1 MRYLVPAFA
10 AASTLLLA
18 ACASA
23 PRAPSGAAIAP
34 IVVPAVAHPGGET
47 PDWWYRSGA
56 AKAANNGA
64 MRGKAK
70 NVILFLGDG
79 MSLTT
84 VAAARILD
92 GQRKGASGEENQ
104 LSWEAFPA
112 TALSKTYNTDSQT
125 PDSAGTMTSITTGV
139 KTHMGGIGVSSGK
152 REACADSLGKR
163 LLTWLELA
171 DSAGLNTGIVTT
183 TRLTHATPAA
193 TYAHTPERNWESDT
207 DLPEKAVAEGCR
219 DIAQQMV
226 SARYGR
232 GPQVMLA
239 GGRSQFTTV
248 EQRDPEYDD
257 KVGLR
262 LDGRDLIGEWR
273 QRHPQ
278 GAYVWNRGQLE
289 AAQNAPALLGLFE
302 PDHMQFD
309 HDRDQS
315 AAGDPSLAEM
325 TRAAIRTLS
334 RGKDGYVLMV
344 EGGRIDHAHHAGN
357 AYRALD
363 ETIALSQAVQAAAE
377 ATSAED
383 TLIIVTADHSHT
395 LNFVG
400 YPQRGNPILGKVRGT
415 SGEDANTGELALDGN
430 GQPYATLSYANGP
443 GYTGAS
449 NQQPAGAK
457 QFPHAPSSFEP
468 VKGRPDLTHVDTE
481 RPDFMQEALVPTK
494 AETHGGDD
502 VGIWARGPGSDAFR
516 GSLEENVIYHVIVQA
531 MPKLRGRLCQ
541 AGTCNGDGVPV
552 QLPKPDAFVADAA
565 SATTAA
571 K

>member
-1 MRYLVPAFA
+1 MRLPVSALA
-10 AASTLLLA
+10 AASTLLLG
-18 ACASA
+18 ACASTPHA
-23 PRAPSGAAIAP
+23 PAASANVAP
-34 IVVPAVAHPGGET
+34 IVVPAVAHPAGET
-47 PDWWYRSGA
+47 PAWWYRSGA

-139 KTHMGGIGVSSGK
+139 KTHMGAIGVAAGK
-152 REACADSLGKR
+152 RDACADSLGKQ
-163 LLTWLELA
+163 LLSWLELA
-171 DSAGLNTGIVTT
+171 DSAGMGTGIVTT

-193 TYAHTPERNWESDT
+193 TYAHVPERNWESDA

-226 SARYGR
+226 SARFGR

-239 GGRSQFTTV
+239 GGRGQFTTV

-262 LDGRDLIGEWR
+262 LDGRDLVGAWR

-278 GAYVWNRGQLE
+278 GAYVWTRGQLE

-309 HDRDQS
+309 HDRDRS
-315 AAGDPSLAEM
+315 ANGDPSLAEM
-325 TRAAIRTLS
+325 TKAAIHTLS
-334 RGKDGYVLMV
+334 QDKNGYVLMV

-363 ETIALSQAVQAAAE
+363 ETIALSQAVQAAAD

-415 SGEDANTGELALDGN
+415 SGEDANTGDLALDGN

-449 NQQPAGAK
+449 NQQPAGIK
-457 QFPHAPSSFEP
+457 TFPHAPSNFEP
-468 VKGRPDLTHVDTE
+468 ANGRPDLTHVDTE
-481 RPDFMQEALVPTK
+481 SPDFMQEALVPTK

-502 VGIWARGPGSDAFR
+502 VGIWARGPGSNAFR

-531 MPKLRGRLCQ
+531 TPTLRARLCQ

-552 QLPKPDAFVADAA
+552 ELPKPAAFMTSAA
-565 SATTAA
+565 TAQ
-571 K
+571 

>member
-1 MRYLVPAFA
+1 MRLPVSALA
-10 AASTLLLA
+10 AASTLLLG
-18 ACASA
+18 ACASTPHA
-23 PRAPSGAAIAP
+23 PAASANVAP
-34 IVVPAVAHPGGET
+34 IVVPAVAHPAGET
-47 PDWWYRSGA
+47 PAWWYRSGA

-139 KTHMGGIGVSSGK
+139 KTHMGAIGVAAGK
-152 REACADSLGKR
+152 RDACADSLGKQ
-163 LLTWLELA
+163 LLSWLELA
-171 DSAGLNTGIVTT
+171 DSAGMGTGIVTT

-193 TYAHTPERNWESDT
+193 TYAHVPERNWESDA

-226 SARYGR
+226 SARFGR

-239 GGRSQFTTV
+239 GGRGQFTTV

-262 LDGRDLIGEWR
+262 LDGRDLVGEWR

-278 GAYVWNRGQLE
+278 GAYVWTRGQLE

-309 HDRDQS
+309 HDRDRS
-315 AAGDPSLAEM
+315 ANGDPSLAEM
-325 TRAAIRTLS
+325 TKAAIRTLS
-334 RGKDGYVLMV
+334 QDKNGYVLMV

-363 ETIALSQAVQAAAE
+363 ETIALSQAVQAAAD

-415 SGEDANTGELALDGN
+415 SGEDANTGDLALDGN

-449 NQQPAGAK
+449 NQQPAGFK
-457 QFPHAPSSFEP
+457 TFPHAPSNFEP
-468 VKGRPDLTHVDTE
+468 ANGRPDLTHVDTE
-481 RPDFMQEALVPTK
+481 SPDFMQEALVPTK

-502 VGIWARGPGSDAFR
+502 VGIWARGPGSNAFR

-531 MPKLRGRLCQ
+531 TPTLRARLCQ

-552 QLPKPDAFVADAA
+552 ELPKPAAFMTSAA
-565 SATTAA
+565 TAQ
-571 K
+571 

>member
-1 MRYLVPAFA
+1 MRHPVPAFA
-10 AASTLLLA
+10 VASTLLLA

-23 PRAPSGAAIAP
+23 PRAPSAAGIAP
-34 IVVPAVAHPGGET
+34 IQIPTVVHPGGET
-47 PDWWYRSGA
+47 PAWWYRSGA

-64 MRGKAK
+64 MRGKAR

-104 LSWEAFPA
+104 LAWEAFPA
-112 TALSKTYNTDSQT
+112 TALSKTYNVDSQT

-139 KTHMGGIGVSSGK
+139 KTHMGAIGVAAGK
-152 REACADSLGKR
+152 RNACADSLGKR

-193 TYAHTPERNWESDT
+193 TYAHVPERNWESDT
-207 DLPEKAVAEGCR
+207 DLPEKAVAEGCH

-262 LDGRDLIGEWR
+262 LDGRDLVGEWR

-289 AAQNAPALLGLFE
+289 AAQDAPALLGLFE
-302 PDHMQFD
+302 PDHLQFD

-363 ETIALSQAVQAAAE
+363 ETIALSQAVQVATE

-395 LNFVG
+395 LSFVG

-415 SGEDANTGELALDGN
+415 SGEDASNGELALDGN

-449 NQQPAGAK
+449 NQQPAGVK
-457 QFPHAPSSFEP
+457 RFPHAPSGFEP
-468 VKGRPDLTHVDTE
+468 AKGRPDLTHVDTE
-481 RPDFMQEALVPTK
+481 QPDFMQEALVPTK

-531 MPKLRGRLCQ
+531 TPKLRGRLCQ
-541 AGTCNGDGVPV
+541 AGACNGDGVPV
-552 QLPKPDAFVADAA
+552 ELPKPEAFMAA
-565 SATTAA
+565 AAATTTA

>member
-23 PRAPSGAAIAP
+23 PRAPASAAVAP
-34 IVVPAVAHPGGET
+34 IQVPAVAHPGGET

-139 KTHMGGIGVSSGK
+139 KTHMGAIGVSAGK

-239 GGRSQFTTV
+239 GGRGQFTTV

-415 SGEDANTGELALDGN
+415 SGEDANTGDLALDGN

-457 QFPHAPSSFEP
+457 TFPHAPSSFEP
-468 VKGRPDLTHVDTE
+468 ANGRPDLTHVNTE
-481 RPDFMQEALVPTK
+481 SPDFMQEALVPTK

-502 VGIWARGPGSDAFR
+502 VGIWARGPGSEAFR

-531 MPKLRGRLCQ
+531 TPKLRGRLCQ

-552 QLPKPDAFVADAA
+552 QVPKPDAFVAEAA
-565 SATTAA
+565 SATA

>member
-1 MRYLVPAFA
+1 MRLPVSALA
-10 AASTLLLA
+10 AASTLLLG

-23 PRAPSGAAIAP
+23 PHAPAASANVAP
-34 IVVPAVAHPGGET
+34 IIVPAVAHPAGET
-47 PDWWYRSGA
+47 PAWWYRSGA

-64 MRGKAK
+64 IRGKAK

-139 KTHMGGIGVSSGK
+139 KTHMGAIGVAAGK
-152 REACADSLGKR
+152 RDACADSLGKQ
-163 LLTWLELA
+163 LLSWLELA
-171 DSAGLNTGIVTT
+171 DSAGMGTGIVTT

-193 TYAHTPERNWESDT
+193 TYAHVPERNWESDA

-226 SARYGR
+226 GARFGR

-239 GGRSQFTTV
+239 GGRGQFTTV

-262 LDGRDLIGEWR
+262 LDGRDLVGEWR

-278 GAYVWNRGQLE
+278 GAYVWTRGQLE

-309 HDRDQS
+309 HDRDRS
-315 AAGDPSLAEM
+315 ANGDPSLAEM

-334 RGKDGYVLMV
+334 QDKNGYVLMV

-363 ETIALSQAVQAAAE
+363 ETIALSQAVQAAAD

-415 SGEDANTGELALDGN
+415 SGEDANTGDLALDGN

-449 NQQPAGAK
+449 NQQLAGVK
-457 QFPHAPSSFEP
+457 TFPHAPSSFEP
-468 VKGRPDLTHVDTE
+468 ANGRPDLTHVDTE
-481 RPDFMQEALVPTK
+481 SPDFMQEALVPTK

-502 VGIWARGPGSDAFR
+502 VGIWARGPGSNAFR

-531 MPKLRGRLCQ
+531 TPTLRARLCQ

-552 QLPKPDAFVADAA
+552 ELPKPAAFMTSAA
-565 SATTAA
+565 TAQ
-571 K
+571 

>member
-1 MRYLVPAFA
+1 MRHLVPAFA

-23 PRAPSGAAIAP
+23 PRAPASAAIAP
-34 IVVPAVAHPGGET
+34 IAVPAVAHPGGET

-139 KTHMGGIGVSSGK
+139 KTHMGAIGVSAGK
-152 REACADSLGKR
+152 REACADSLGKQ

-262 LDGRDLIGEWR
+262 LDGRDLVGEWR

-383 TLIIVTADHSHT
+383 TLIVVTADHSHT

-449 NQQPAGAK
+449 NQQPAGIK

-481 RPDFMQEALVPTK
+481 QPDFMQEALVPTK

-531 MPKLRGRLCQ
+531 TPKLRGRLCQ

-552 QLPKPDAFVADAA
+552 QLPKQDAFVADAA
-565 SATTAA
+565 GATA